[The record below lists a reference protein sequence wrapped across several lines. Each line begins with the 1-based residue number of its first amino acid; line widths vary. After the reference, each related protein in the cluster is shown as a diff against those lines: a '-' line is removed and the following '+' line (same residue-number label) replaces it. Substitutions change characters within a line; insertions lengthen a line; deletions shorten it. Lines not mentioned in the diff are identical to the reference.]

1 MAHDIYRIYQTHVEA
16 AAVNLIPPNIYQTHV
31 EVVSKNYVTSDIS
44 SHYFEVVSSSKPK
57 PQIFDQEG
65 NALLV
70 EFNLNGTIHNISN
83 QDIALTHFWQ
93 NHIIGFDNISYQIDN
108 LHGGYVRLNF
118 GGVSL
123 NPELLVNDW
132 TPPVSCPVTVYITA
146 DYEENKDE
154 IFSGTAHLET
164 FNKDEISYQ
173 FYAKNNDVMLLEE
186 TYPYDD
192 QALDIVSEYLKW
204 TLSAVGTSVY
214 YCDILAG
221 GNPNILEPA
230 RVLENFEEMTKETA
244 TSLNAGQWD
253 YGDYDTLGFSTVYV
267 RLSDSIDPDNKDA
280 GYLRADYI
288 EDKVP
293 VPKAFGR
300 VEHASPL
307 RLSDRNGLPT
317 YHKGGFIGDLT
328 MELSID
334 FIGYYGS
341 LSLIHCDNHGLTA
354 GDDVSIS
361 ETTYYNGKYTV
372 LNPYTN
378 YFYIQKSYK
387 PEYPATGKITKN
399 TDGWNVY
406 DDGVSITENVI
417 DNDDGTFS
425 LDAMPVGEVTI
436 SGTGQDSTL
445 TDIFEWACGVPRLNL
460 TYNNEKAADPSPTV
474 NSWESSQKILVDF
487 LSDISAWNTHLFHI
501 YTGNL
506 FLIDMNIDND
516 SRNITEFESSSFNYK
531 ENPPIS
537 IVKSEWSTR
546 ASANQTGGGKLVKE
560 VKHLITVNGLYAYG
574 SEKSF
579 TLFDYEESVVKE
591 KLTNILDILNKKQV
605 TFQIP
610 FDGVMPKPGEK
621 ISWIEEST
629 VQNTEMS
636 IRVRSVQYDFNN
648 DAVSIEGN
656 EI

>member
-1 MAHDIYRIYQTHVEA
+1 MAHDTYRIYQTHVEV

-31 EVVSKNYVTSDIS
+31 EIVSKNYVTSDIS
-44 SHYFEVVSSSKPK
+44 SEYFEVVSSSRPK

-108 LHGGYVRLNF
+108 LHGGYVRLSF

-123 NPELLVNDW
+123 NPEMLINDW

-173 FYAKNNDVMLLEE
+173 FYAKNNDIMLLEE

-221 GNPNILEPA
+221 GDPNILEPA
-230 RVLENFEEMTKETA
+230 RVLENFEEMTKGTA
-244 TSLNAGQWD
+244 TSLTAGQWD

-267 RLSDSIDPDNKDA
+267 RISDNTDPDTKDA
-280 GYLRADYI
+280 GYLRADYV

-317 YHKGGFIGDLT
+317 YHKGGLIGDLAD
-328 MELSID
+328 EKQIES
-334 FIGYYGS
+334 FSYAGS
-341 LSLIHCDNHGLTA
+341 YTRVAVTDHGLLT
-354 GDDVSIS
+354 GDEIIIS
-361 ETTYYNGKYTV
+361 ETTYYNGVYTAIRFT
-372 LNPYTN
+372 LDL
-378 YFYIQKSYK
+378 FWIKKSYK
-387 PEYPATGKITKN
+387 TETVNTGKVSRNATV
-399 TDGWNVY
+399 WNVY
-406 DDGVSITENVI
+406 DDGVSITENIV
-417 DNDDGTFS
+417 DNGDGTFS
-425 LDAMPVGEVTI
+425 LAAMPVGEVTI
-436 SGTGQDSTL
+436 SGTGQDSEL
-445 TDIFEWACGVPRLNL
+445 SDIFEWACGVSRLNL
-460 TYNNEKAADPSPTV
+460 TYDNEKAADPSPTV

-487 LSDISAWNTHLFHI
+487 LSDISAWNIHLFNI
-501 YTGNL
+501 YTLTL
-506 FLIDMNIDND
+506 FLVSMNTDNG

-537 IVKSEWSTR
+537 IVKAEWQTR
-546 ASANQTGGGKLVKE
+546 VSANQTGGGKLVKE

-591 KLTNILDILNKKQV
+591 KLTNILNILNKKQV
-605 TFQIP
+605 TLQIP

-648 DAVSIEGN
+648 DSVSIEGN